1 MEISEILKELKTL
14 TLDYFADKRSA
25 PATILELH
33 RRIPESLVYDMDEKE
48 PQREFINQV
57 FVSLDN
63 LLNDEFPPS
72 RAELQY
78 FADCFAGTR
87 QFSLGEVREF
97 KIESKKEENP
107 QTQQRPS
114 KPKYN
119 NQKNPKKPF
128 PINRQ

>member
-1 MEISEILKELKTL
+1 MEIAEILKELKVL
-14 TLDYFADKRSA
+14 TLDYIADKRSA

-48 PQREFINQV
+48 AQREFITQV

-72 RAELQY
+72 SAELQY
-78 FADCFAGTR
+78 FAECFAGTR
-87 QFSLGEVREF
+87 QFNLSEVREF
-97 KIESKKEENP
+97 KIEFKEEKP
-107 QTQQRPS
+107 QTQKRP
-114 KPKYN
+114 PKAKYYAP
-119 NQKNPKKPF
+119 KNTKKSF